1 MIFIIKITKYNT
13 YYNMNK
19 KLIRLTEGDLH
30 RIVKE
35 SVNRVL
41 KEMNVR
47 TLTPDGAYGTR
58 AQKYYGARPGDEDLP
73 PEYASALKKSDE
85 RRRHNFNDD
94 EVDPAF
100 RVADPRADAEIE
112 GGENFRGH
120 REKLRG
126 LQNQSKGFRGR
137 RLP

>member
-1 MIFIIKITKYNT
+1 
-13 YYNMNK
+13 MNK
-19 KLIRLTEGDLH
+19 KLIRLTESDLH

-41 KEMNVR
+41 NEMNVR
-47 TLTPDGAYGTR
+47 TLTPNGAYGTN
-58 AQKYYGARPGDEDLP
+58 AQKHYGAQPGDKNLP

-85 RRRHNFNDD
+85 RRRANFSDD
-94 EVDPAF
+94 EVDPVS
-100 RVADPRADAEIE
+100 RHADPKYDAKID

-126 LQNQSKGFRGR
+126 LQNQTKGLKGR
-137 RLP
+137 RLS